1 MSRNSCIYQAQE
13 DLTFVVSILNVN
25 IIIIYFDIYH

>member
-1 MSRNSCIYQAQE
+1 MSRNSCIYQAQK

-25 IIIIYFDIYH
+25 IIIYFDIYH